1 MILTNCASCAT
12 PLPHLAKQCSRCK
25 TRYCGPA
32 CQEQHWKEGGH
43 KDQCKTIKRGAEQNY
58 ADNKYKE
65 AIAVAVEA
73 CAEDTKGQ
81 TCYICL
87 EAVHSRTGEGLV
99 RGCACGDRD
108 GVASPEL
115 GVAHVSCFARQAKML
130 CEEDEENDLGSRAT
144 EECFARWRTCDL
156 CKQDYHGV
164 VSCALGWACWK
175 TYVGR
180 SESTWIRFRA
190 MGRLADGLIDGCWYE
205 ESAYVWEASR
215 ELLRRFW
222 PGDYA
227 HGDNLLTIQSS
238 IATCYYHLGRKKEAL
253 QLERDEYE
261 ASKARNGID
270 DEETLTSA
278 LNLSIS
284 LVALNLFAEAKPF
297 LRKNM
302 RRARRVHGDDAD
314 VTVGLRLQ
322 YAYALSKDN
331 DASSN
336 DYHEAEKILVELDAT
351 SQRVFGTFHPTS
363 EQIQA
368 NLEVV
373 RELLADEAGN

>member
-1 MILTNCASCAT
+1 M
-12 PLPHLAKQCSRCK
+12 
-25 TRYCGPA
+25 
-32 CQEQHWKEGGH
+32 
-43 KDQCKTIKRGAEQNY
+43 
-58 ADNKYKE
+58 
-65 AIAVAVEA
+65 
-73 CAEDTKGQ
+73 
-81 TCYICL
+81 
-87 EAVHSRTGEGLV
+87 
-99 RGCACGDRD
+99 
-108 GVASPEL
+108 
-115 GVAHVSCFARQAKML
+115 
-130 CEEDEENDLGSRAT
+130 
-144 EECFARWRTCDL
+144 
-156 CKQDYHGV
+156 
-164 VSCALGWACWK
+164 
-175 TYVGR
+175 
-180 SESTWIRFRA
+180 
-190 MGRLADGLIDGCWYE
+190 
-205 ESAYVWEASR
+205 
-215 ELLRRFW
+215 
-222 PGDYA
+222 
-227 HGDNLLTIQSS
+227 LTIQSS
-238 IATCYYHLGRKKEAL
+238 IAACYYHLGREKEAL

-314 VTVGLRLQ
+314 VTVRLRLQ

-373 RELLADEAGN
+373 RERLADEVSN